1 MAEKNSL
8 YCSKCGM
15 NFSPKHPNKVESA
28 LKNKDT
34 HEHYCRPNQHFVVR
48 TESVTDDNGHHKTK
62 EWAVH

>member
-1 MAEKNSL
+1 
-8 YCSKCGM
+8 M

-48 TESVTDDNGHHKTK
+48 TESVTDDNGHYKTK
-62 EWAVH
+62 EWTVR